1 MTAMDEHPVD
11 TGAFLN
17 DIEGHLLVAAAHAE
31 GRTAAARL
39 TARLDW
45 LTEGQRAE
53 VEREFEA
60 EYLALTR
67 LSWQRTAERGRQLRD
82 EYEETYRRLRQRAV
96 AYCLL
101 ACALLAATGLVAF
114 ALT

>member
-11 TGAFLN
+11 TRAFLN
-17 DIEGHLLVAAAHAE
+17 DIEGHLLIAAAHAE
-31 GRTAAARL
+31 GRTAAARF

-82 EYEETYRRLRQRAV
+82 EYEETYRRLRQRAF

-101 ACALLAATGLVAF
+101 ACALLSATGLVAF

>member
-1 MTAMDEHPVD
+1 MDEHPVD

-17 DIEGHLLVAAAHAE
+17 DIEGHLLIAAAHAE
-31 GRTAAARL
+31 SRTAAARF

-45 LTEGQRAE
+45 LTDAQRDE
-53 VEREFEA
+53 VERQFEA
-60 EYLALTR
+60 EYLTLTR

-82 EYEETYRRLRQRAV
+82 EYKEMYRRLRQRTV

-101 ACALLAATGLVAF
+101 TCALLAATGLVTV
-114 ALT
+114 ALV

>member
-17 DIEGHLLVAAAHAE
+17 DIEGHLLIAAAHAE
-31 GRTAAARL
+31 GRTAAARF

-45 LTEGQRAE
+45 LTEGQRGE

-67 LSWQRTAERGRQLRD
+67 VSWQRTAERGRQLRD
-82 EYEETYRRLRQRAV
+82 EYEETYRRLRQHAF

-101 ACALLAATGLVAF
+101 ACALLAAAGLVAF
-114 ALT
+114 ALA

>member
-1 MTAMDEHPVD
+1 MDEHPVD

-17 DIEGHLLVAAAHAE
+17 DIEGHLLITAAHAE
-31 GRTAAARL
+31 GRTAAARF

-67 LSWQRTAERGRQLRD
+67 VSWQRTAERGRQLRD
-82 EYEETYRRLRQRAV
+82 EYEETYRQLRQRAF

-114 ALT
+114 ALI

>member
-17 DIEGHLLVAAAHAE
+17 DIEGHLLIAAAHAE
-31 GRTAAARL
+31 SRTAAARF

-45 LTEGQRAE
+45 LTDGQRDE
-53 VEREFEA
+53 VERQFEA
-60 EYLALTR
+60 EYLALSR

-82 EYEETYRRLRQRAV
+82 EYEETYRRLRQRTL

-101 ACALLAATGLVAF
+101 TCALLAAMGVVAVT
-114 ALT
+114 LG

>member
-1 MTAMDEHPVD
+1 MDEHPVD

-17 DIEGHLLVAAAHAE
+17 DIEGHLLIAAAHAE
-31 GRTAAARL
+31 GRTAAARF

-67 LSWQRTAERGRQLRD
+67 VSWQRTVQRGRQLRD
-82 EYEETYRRLRQRAV
+82 EYEETYRQLRQRAF

>member
-1 MTAMDEHPVD
+1 MDEHPVD
-11 TGAFLN
+11 PGAFLN
-17 DIEGHLLVAAAHAE
+17 DIEGHLLIAAAHAE
-31 GRTAAARL
+31 GRTAAARF

-67 LSWQRTAERGRQLRD
+67 RSWQRTAERGRQLRD
-82 EYEETYRRLRQRAV
+82 EYEEAYRRLRQRAF

-101 ACALLAATGLVAF
+101 GCALLAATGLVAF

>member
-17 DIEGHLLVAAAHAE
+17 DIEGHLLIAAAHAE
-31 GRTAAARL
+31 GRTAAARF
-39 TARLDW
+39 TARFDW

-82 EYEETYRRLRQRAV
+82 EYEETYRRLRQRAF